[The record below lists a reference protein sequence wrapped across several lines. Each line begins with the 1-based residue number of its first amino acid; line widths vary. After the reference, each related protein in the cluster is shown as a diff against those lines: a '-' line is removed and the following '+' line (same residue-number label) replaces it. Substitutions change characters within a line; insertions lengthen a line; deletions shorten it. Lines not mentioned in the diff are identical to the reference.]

1 MGKKAEASL
10 IEDEFLPYEEH
21 ATDLQMNRMQQQ
33 YQQEHT
39 VSENEEE
46 NESEYLEDQTYN
58 VDLLDK
64 DSNISNESLLDTK

>member
-1 MGKKAEASL
+1 M
-10 IEDEFLPYEEH
+10 PYEEH